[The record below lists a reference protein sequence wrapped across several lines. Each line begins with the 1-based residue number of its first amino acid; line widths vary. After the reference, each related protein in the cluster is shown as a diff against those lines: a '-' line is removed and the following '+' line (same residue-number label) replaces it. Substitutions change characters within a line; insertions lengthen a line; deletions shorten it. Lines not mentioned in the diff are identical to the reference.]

1 MPPCVCCSTTFR
13 LALFGGT
20 CGPFSSSPAVF
31 STQCFVLSGF
41 VFRGPFWCFGSHSM
55 SHSLPYLQ
63 VWLFSPARFCFFN
76 PCTDN
81 ALHCQLTA
89 VLVTPGTLGVPLPLK
104 LWFLTVYPAPV
115 PCLRSQTNIQIHP
128 PKTKAPTG
136 KAVPATRPEAG
147 TCYPGHCV
155 FPFSF
160 HHSPPFFQAAPGLRL
175 CRHLCLPS
183 ALSVCAGTRFPWPF

>member
-1 MPPCVCCSTTFR
+1 MPPCLLQHHLLGWRFWWH
-13 LALFGGT
+13 L
-20 CGPFSSSPAVF
+20 CGPFF
-31 STQCFVLSGF
+31 FLLQLCFFLPSVLSWVVLFSG
-41 VFRGPFWCFGSHSM
+41 GPLWCFGSHSM

-128 PKTKAPTG
+128 PKTKPPTG

-155 FPFSF
+155 FPFFLSSLATLFPGSPRPKALQTSLSSF
-160 HHSPPFFQAAPGLRL
+160 
-175 CRHLCLPS
+175 C
-183 ALSVCAGTRFPWPF
+183 T